1 MRRRNVRNIEDRI
14 NNTTNILVKMP
25 EELKGNWKKVF
36 ENDNPIY
43 LEIGMGKGDFII
55 EHAKTYPD
63 INFIGL
69 EKYPSVIIQAYDKV
83 VGLELSNLR
92 LISYDAD
99 NILNLFSE
107 SEIDKIFL
115 NFSDPWPKTRH
126 AKRRLTNLNFLK
138 KYEVILKENGLIEF
152 KTDNQGLFAYSLVE
166 MNNYPM
172 KFIDLSLDLHNR
184 NKDEYI
190 IKTEYEKKFIQKN
203 YPICYLKAEFY
214 GRTN

>member
-1 MRRRNVRNIEDRI
+1 MRRRNVRNIEERI
-14 NNTTNILVKMP
+14 NNTNSLLVKNP
-25 EELKGNWKKVF
+25 EELKGNWKNVF
-36 ENDNPIY
+36 ENENPIY

-55 EHAKTYPD
+55 EHAKTYPN

-83 VGLELSNLR
+83 SDLELANLR
-92 LISYDAD
+92 LVSYDAD

-107 SEIDKIFL
+107 KEIDKIFL

-126 AKRRLTNLNFLK
+126 AKRRLTNINFLK
-138 KYEVILKENGLIEF
+138 KYEIILKENGLIEF
-152 KTDNQGLFAYSLVE
+152 KTDNQGLFAYSLME

-172 KFIDLSLDLHNR
+172 RFIDLSLDLHNR
-184 NKDEYI
+184 NKEEYI

>member
-1 MRRRNVRNIEDRI
+1 MRRRNVRNIEERI
-14 NNTTNILVKMP
+14 NNTNSLLVKNP
-25 EELKGNWKKVF
+25 EELKGNWKNVF
-36 ENDNPIY
+36 ENENPIF

-55 EHAKTYPD
+55 EHAKTYPNV
-63 INFIGL
+63 NFIGL
-69 EKYPSVIIQAYDKV
+69 EKYPSVIIQAYDKATD
-83 VGLELSNLR
+83 LELSNLR
-92 LISYDAD
+92 LVSYDAD

-107 SEIDKIFL
+107 KEIDKIFL

-126 AKRRLTNLNFLK
+126 AKRRLTNINFLK
-138 KYEVILKENGLIEF
+138 KYEIILKENGLIEF
-152 KTDNQGLFAYSLVE
+152 KTDNQGLFAYSLME

-172 KFIDLSLDLHNR
+172 RFIDLSLDLHNR
-184 NKDEYI
+184 NKEEYI

>member
-1 MRRRNVRNIEDRI
+1 MRRRNVRNIEERI
-14 NNTTNILVKMP
+14 NNTNSLLVKNP
-25 EELKGNWKKVF
+25 EELKGNWKNVF
-36 ENDNPIY
+36 ENENPIY

-55 EHAKTYPD
+55 EHAKTYPN

-83 VGLELSNLR
+83 SDLELSNLR

-107 SEIDKIFL
+107 KEIDKIFL
-115 NFSDPWPKTRH
+115 NFSDPWPKARH
-126 AKRRLTNLNFLK
+126 AKRRLTNINFLK
-138 KYEVILKENGLIEF
+138 KYEIILKENGIIEF
-152 KTDNQGLFAYSLVE
+152 KTDNQGLFAYSLME

-172 KFIDLSLDLHNR
+172 RFIDLSLDLHNR
-184 NKDEYI
+184 NKEEYI

>member
-1 MRRRNVRNIEDRI
+1 MRRRNVRNIEERI
-14 NNTTNILVKMP
+14 NNTNSLLVKNP
-25 EELKGNWKKVF
+25 EELKGNWKNVF
-36 ENDNPIY
+36 ENENPIY

-55 EHAKTYPD
+55 EHAKTYPN

-83 VGLELSNLR
+83 SDLELSNLR
-92 LISYDAD
+92 LVSYDAD

-107 SEIDKIFL
+107 KEIDKIFL

-126 AKRRLTNLNFLK
+126 AKRRLTNINFLK
-138 KYEVILKENGLIEF
+138 KYEIILKENGIIEF
-152 KTDNQGLFAYSLVE
+152 KTDNQGLFAYSLME

-172 KFIDLSLDLHNR
+172 RFIDLSLDLHNR
-184 NKDEYI
+184 NKEEYI

>member
-1 MRRRNVRNIEDRI
+1 MRRRNVRNIEERI
-14 NNTTNILVKMP
+14 NNTNSLLVKNP
-25 EELKGNWKKVF
+25 EELKGNWKNIF
-36 ENDNPIY
+36 ENENPIY

-55 EHAKTYPD
+55 EHAKTYPN

-83 VGLELSNLR
+83 SDLELANLR
-92 LISYDAD
+92 LVSYDAD

-107 SEIDKIFL
+107 KEIDKIFL

-126 AKRRLTNLNFLK
+126 AKRRLTNINFLK
-138 KYEVILKENGLIEF
+138 KYEIILKENGLIEF
-152 KTDNQGLFAYSLVE
+152 KTDNQGLFAYSLME

-172 KFIDLSLDLHNR
+172 RFIDLSLDLHNR
-184 NKDEYI
+184 NKEEYI